1 MNNKEVAILGSSPI
15 MCLLALNLSKKYNV
29 TMFTERP
36 SLGGAWSI
44 NTLSGENI
52 PSHNN
57 IVYPFSKKEILILK
71 KIEAELNKKKINFE
85 RTNSFGFINSKF
97 KPEYALLVDFSNLF
111 KLINESKKI
120 SLNIYKINEVISNNK
135 EVKLNN
141 KKFSFL
147 FLPANF
153 QISKLNLE
161 NNTVKPVFVR
171 NVSEHLQIKFSD
183 KINFK
188 YRYTENFDN
197 VFDRGGFNENFTIFT
212 GRIRKNYKGVD
223 LEELVK
229 ESVFFNS
236 LISKIIILKKNYYDH
251 KAIDFE
257 HIKKEI
263 ISYKHIKILDTRQ
276 FVHGYYSMLQEI
288 EQLV

>member
-1 MNNKEVAILGSSPI
+1 MSNEEVAILGSSPI
-15 MCLLALNLSKKYNV
+15 MCLLALNLSKKYKV
-29 TMFTERP
+29 TMFTESS

-44 NTLSGENI
+44 NTLNGENV

-120 SLNIYKINEVISNNK
+120 RLNIYKINEVISNNE

-161 NNTVKPVFVR
+161 NNTMKPVVVR

-197 VFDRGGFNENFTIFT
+197 VFDRGGFNEKFTIFT
-212 GRIRKNYKGVD
+212 GRIRKNYKGID
-223 LEELVK
+223 LEELIK

-257 HIKKEI
+257 HMKKEI
-263 ISYKHIKILDTRQ
+263 INYKHIKILDTRQ
-276 FVHGYYSMLQEI
+276 FVHGYYSMLKEI
-288 EQLV
+288 EQLI